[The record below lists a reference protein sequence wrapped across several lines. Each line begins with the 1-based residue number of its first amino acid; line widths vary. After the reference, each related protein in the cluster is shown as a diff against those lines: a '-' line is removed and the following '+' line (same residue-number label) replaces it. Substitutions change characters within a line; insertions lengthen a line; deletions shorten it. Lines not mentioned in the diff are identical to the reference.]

1 MPLVSIADIYSKNN
15 RDTCHQRFTPI
26 LARLSTPQ
34 NTRLNLCDPASPLR
48 LMPCKDSRMMRQ
60 SDRSGQCPIGGHRC
74 PQPHRSRR
82 MRPRVETVLNQ
93 RIRVSSHSLRRIRT
107 VLDERRSRPE
117 NMRAAEEHPHIFLPF
132 ITSYPQSASD
142 AKSIGR

>member
-1 MPLVSIADIYSKNN
+1 
-15 RDTCHQRFTPI
+15 
-26 LARLSTPQ
+26 
-34 NTRLNLCDPASPLR
+34 
-48 LMPCKDSRMMRQ
+48 
-60 SDRSGQCPIGGHRC
+60 
-74 PQPHRSRR
+74 